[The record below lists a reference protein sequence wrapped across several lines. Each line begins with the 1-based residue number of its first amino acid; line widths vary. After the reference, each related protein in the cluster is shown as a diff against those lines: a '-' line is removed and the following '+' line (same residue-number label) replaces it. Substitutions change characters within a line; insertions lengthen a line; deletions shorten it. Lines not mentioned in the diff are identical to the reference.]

1 MYNTLTKH
9 PLFEGIVLEDIKH
22 ILTCMDSRR
31 QHFEKGTLIFVAYNS
46 APKIGILL
54 SGKAQIVKENYHG
67 DRMIIGIVTPGSLF
81 GETYASMD
89 LSTIPVSVETL
100 ENSLVLLL
108 DVNRILKI
116 CENTCPFHQKL
127 ISNLLK
133 IIATKNMQLNKKM
146 SYITHK
152 TIRGRL
158 LAYLEDQS
166 ENAQSERFDIP
177 FNRNELAEYLCID
190 RSAMS
195 RELSRMK
202 KEGLLNFSKK
212 TFHLQ
217 V

>member
-9 PLFEGIVLEDIKH
+9 PLFVGITLEDIKH

-31 QHFEKGTLIFVAYNS
+31 QHFEKGTLIFMAYNS
-46 APKIGILL
+46 VPKIGILL

-67 DRMIIGIVTPGSLF
+67 DRMIIGTLSPGSLF

-89 LSTIPVSVETL
+89 LHTIPVSVEAL
-100 ENSLVLLL
+100 ENSLILLL

-116 CENTCPFHQKL
+116 CEKTCPFHQKL

-158 LAYLEDQS
+158 LAYLEDQA
-166 ENAQSERFDIP
+166 EKAQSERFEIP
-177 FNRNELAEYLCID
+177 FNRNELSEYLCID

-202 KEGLLNFSKK
+202 KEGLLNFTKK